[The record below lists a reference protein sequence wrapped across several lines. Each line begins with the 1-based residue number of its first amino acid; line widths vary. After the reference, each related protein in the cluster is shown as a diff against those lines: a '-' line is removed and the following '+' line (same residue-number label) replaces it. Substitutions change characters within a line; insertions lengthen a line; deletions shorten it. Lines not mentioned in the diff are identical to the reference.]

1 MCSHIDSWRAT
12 LVLQIS
18 KFLMFRGHHGA
29 YYSQRLSNC
38 LMDDLS
44 VLDINDAGIQSL
56 LKFCRLPL
64 DKASEITLDE
74 LFLSLNDRE
83 FDMWLDNRMEAH
95 VFVNE
100 LLTIQAEGNDL
111 RMVDMAMEYIG
122 CKKITE
128 SLSYALDECHVNP
141 SDRGLGGSSC
151 YAVVMLR
158 AIYDDSDN
166 GQDFYRI
173 EPTDPVYLS
182 SSLRGAVAG
191 VCSLLRADS
200 RIDRSDFIEMII
212 QLNGKDV
219 MRIPVEVNSDRNFD
233 INWAGARDGDG
244 NPLESDYLL
253 SLIPASA
260 QPYVKR
266 NLVSSML
273 AL

>member
-1 MCSHIDSWRAT
+1 MFSHIDSWRAS

-18 KFLMFRGHHGA
+18 NFFMFRGHHKG

-44 VLDINDAGIQSL
+44 IIDIDDAGIQSL
-56 LKFCRLPL
+56 FKFCGFPL
-64 DKASEITLDE
+64 ERASEITLDE
-74 LFLSLNDRE
+74 LFISLQDRE
-83 FDMWLDNRMEAH
+83 FDMWLDSRMAAQA
-95 VFVNE
+95 FINE

-128 SLSYALDECHVNP
+128 SLKYALDECHVNP
-141 SDRGLGGSSC
+141 SDRRLGGSSC

-191 VCSLLRADS
+191 VCSLLHADS
-200 RIDRSDFIEMII
+200 KIDRSDFIEMII

-219 MRIPVEVNSDRNFD
+219 MQIPVEVNSDRNFD
-233 INWAGARDGDG
+233 ITWAGARDGDG

-253 SLIPASA
+253 SLIPARA